1 MAKGTL
7 KHIKLTCPT
16 CGKIAF
22 AILMENEQG
31 LFKVN
36 TYLCAD
42 DLTEM
47 VRSFPDA
54 DTEQSGDN
62 ENVG

>member
-7 KHIKLTCPT
+7 KRIQLTCPK
-16 CGKIAF
+16 CGRFGF
-22 AILMENEQG
+22 AILMENDQG
-31 LFKVN
+31 MYKVH

-47 VRSFPDA
+47 TRTSFA
-54 DTEQSGDN
+54 DRKQSGN
-62 ENVG
+62 EEKVG